1 MIRRVHYAWVIL
13 AVCFFGILA
22 AQGTRLSFGAFVTPW
37 QREFH
42 LDRSTVSLISLVSF
56 VVYGLTQPLVG
67 RLVDRLGVRLVMA
80 VSVLIVGLSLIGAA
94 FVHSPLGLTLMYGG
108 LASLG
113 FGGASGV
120 AASVAVTQ
128 WFREKR
134 GLAFGIIEAG
144 FGAGQFVL
152 VPASLFLIDAHGW
165 RVTLA
170 ALGAFAAVVAFPVLL
185 VFLRNRPDDV
195 LLRPYGEDRAGAGAT
210 AAGTGEQAV
219 SPPEASGQPDVTE
232 QPADRI
238 NLWTSRAFWSLIL
251 PFFICGVS
259 TTGMIDTHLVPFAH
273 DHGYSTAVTGA
284 AVSLLAAF
292 NVFGTL
298 ASGPLADR
306 FDNRKILGTLY
317 ALRAVTLVV
326 LVFAPHGSV
335 WLVVFG
341 VAFGLVDFAVLAPT
355 QVLASRLFEGH
366 SVGLVFGLLSLSH
379 QLGSALGAY
388 LPGLLYDATGSYNVA
403 FLGAAGGLVLG
414 SMLSFSVPHRPP
426 LRKLALT

>member
-1 MIRRVHYAWVIL
+1 M
-13 AVCFFGILA
+13 
-22 AQGTRLSFGAFVTPW
+22 
-37 QREFH
+37 
-42 LDRSTVSLISLVSF
+42 
-56 VVYGLTQPLVG
+56 
-67 RLVDRLGVRLVMA
+67 
-80 VSVLIVGLSLIGAA
+80 
-94 FVHSPLGLTLMYGG
+94 HSQTGLTLMYGV

-128 WFREKR
+128 WFKEKR
-134 GLAFGIIEAG
+134 GLAFGMIEAG

-165 RVTLA
+165 RLTLTV
-170 ALGAFAAVVAFPVLL
+170 LGAFAAVVAFPILL
-185 VFLRNRPDDV
+185 FFLKARPADV
-195 LLRPYGEDRAGAGAT
+195 GLRSYGEDPAKETVNEEPSGIQPER
-210 AAGTGEQAV
+210 TGR
-219 SPPEASGQPDVTE
+219 
-232 QPADRI
+232 PAERI

-251 PFFICGVS
+251 PFFICGMS

-317 ALRAVTLVV
+317 AMRAVTLAV
-326 LVFAPHGSV
+326 LVFAPRGSV
-335 WLVVFG
+335 WLLVFG
-341 VAFGLVDFAVLAPT
+341 IAFGLVDFAVLAPT
-355 QVLASRLFEGH
+355 QVLASYLFEGH
-366 SVGLVFGLLSLSH
+366 SVGTVFGLLSLSH

-388 LPGLLYDATGSYNVA
+388 LPGLLYDATGNYTVA
-403 FLGAAGGLVLG
+403 FLGAAGGLVVG
-414 SMLSFSVPHRPP
+414 SLLSFSVPRLLHVQSQS
-426 LRKLALT
+426 ASAG

>member
-13 AVCFFGILA
+13 TACFFGILA

-67 RLVDRLGVRLVMA
+67 RLVDRLGVRLVMT
-80 VSVLIVGLSLIGAA
+80 VSVLVVGLSLIAAA
-94 FVHSPLGLTLMYGG
+94 FVQSPVALALVYGG

-128 WFREKR
+128 WFKEKR

-170 ALGAFAAVVAFPVLL
+170 ALGAFAAVAAFPVLL
-185 VFLRNRPDDV
+185 VFLKARPADV
-195 LLRPYGEDRAGAGAT
+195 GLIPYGGDQ
-210 AAGTGEQAV
+210 AALTEEGSGIQ
-219 SPPEASGQPDVTE
+219 PEVTE
-232 QPADRI
+232 QSAGRI

-251 PFFICGVS
+251 PFFICGAS

-273 DHGYSTAVTGA
+273 DHGYSTAATGA

-306 FDNRKILGTLY
+306 FDNRKILGMLY
-317 ALRAVTLVV
+317 ALRAATLVV

-366 SVGLVFGLLSLSH
+366 SVGMVFGLLSLSH

-414 SMLSFSVPHRPP
+414 ALLSFSVPLRP
-426 LRKLALT
+426 LVSRKVALT